1 MYGIEFKDPW
11 FLLAALVV
19 VPMGWF
25 YLRRKKSGRFGFSS
39 IEGLSG
45 LSGMSFRS
53 RTRHVVLVFRALAL
67 ICLVVALARPRKGL
81 PETEIER
88 EGVDI
93 VLVIDRSS
101 SMLQQDFVKAGRRV
115 SRLEVVRDVVQDFIS
130 RRDNDRIGVVIFAR
144 YAFTHA
150 PLTLDHKWLGERVK
164 EIEAARS
171 RTEEDGTAIG
181 DALGTAVN
189 RLKYSKAESKI
200 IVLLTDGEN
209 NVVTWLTPVN
219 AAKIAQDQKIKTYTI
234 GAGAETRRF
243 GRPMAT
249 IDEAM
254 LNEVA
259 DMTGGQYYRATDRET
274 LAEIYSTIDKLERS
288 KIESKHYELYR
299 ELGVYPLAMAGLFL
313 LLEIILAN
321 TVYRTIP

>member
-11 FLLAALVV
+11 FLAAALVV

-25 YLRRKKSGRFGFSS
+25 CIRRKKLGRFGFSS
-39 IEGLSG
+39 IAGLKKLG
-45 LSGMSFRS
+45 VSFKC
-53 RTRHVVLVFRALAL
+53 RTRHVVLVLRALAL

-101 SMLQQDFVKAGRRV
+101 SMLQQDFVREGRRV

-130 RRDNDRIGVVIFAR
+130 RRDNDRIGVVVFAR
-144 YAFTHA
+144 YAFTQA
-150 PLTLDHKWLGERVK
+150 PLTLDHKWLKERVK
-164 EIEAARS
+164 EIKAARP

-181 DALGTAVN
+181 DALGTAIN
-189 RLKYSKAESKI
+189 RLKYSKAKSKI
-200 IVLLTDGEN
+200 IVLLTDGQN

-234 GAGAETRRF
+234 GAGAATIRF
-243 GRPMAT
+243 GQPMAT

-254 LNEVA
+254 LKEVA
-259 DMTGGQYYRATDRET
+259 RMTGGHYYRATDLKT
-274 LAEIYSTIDKLERS
+274 LAQIYLTIDKLERS
-288 KIESKHYELYR
+288 KIESTHYELYR
-299 ELGVYPLAMAGLFL
+299 ELAVYPLALAGILL
-313 LLEIILAN
+313 LLEIVLAN

>member
-1 MYGIEFKDPW
+1 MHGIEFKDPW
-11 FLLAALVV
+11 FLLIALVI
-19 VPMGWF
+19 VPVLWF
-25 YLRRKKSGRFGFSS
+25 YLRRPKMGRIGFSDVAALTQ
-39 IEGLSG
+39 LSG
-45 LSGMSFRS
+45 ASFKT
-53 RTRHVVLVFRALAL
+53 RTRHLVHILRALVL
-67 ICLVVALARPRKGL
+67 ICLVVAVARPRKGL

-88 EGVDI
+88 EGIDI

-101 SMLQQDFVKAGRRV
+101 SMLQQDFVQAGRRV
-115 SRLEVVRDVVQDFIS
+115 SRLEVVKDVVQDFIS
-130 RRDNDRIGVVIFAR
+130 RRDYDRIGIVVFAR

-164 EIEAARS
+164 QIEAARP
-171 RTEEDGTAIG
+171 RTDEDGTAIG
-181 DALGTAVN
+181 DAIGTAIN
-189 RLKYSKAESKI
+189 RLKYSKARSKI

-234 GAGAETRRF
+234 GAGAETRVF
-243 GRPMAT
+243 GRPMVT

-254 LNEVA
+254 LKEVA
-259 DMTGGQYYRATDRET
+259 QMTGGNYYRATDRET

-288 KIESKHYELYR
+288 KIKSKHYELYR
-299 ELGVYPLAMAGLFL
+299 ELAIYPLALAGLLL
-313 LLEIILAN
+313 LLEVALSQ

>member
-11 FLLAALVV
+11 FLAAALLV
-19 VPMGWF
+19 VPVVWF
-25 YLRRKKSGRFGFSS
+25 CVGRKRLGRFGFSS
-39 IEGLSG
+39 IAGLRKLSG
-45 LSGMSFRS
+45 GSLRF
-53 RTRHVVLVFRALAL
+53 RTRHVVLVLRALAL

-101 SMLQQDFVKAGRRV
+101 SMLQEDFVREGRRV
-115 SRLEVVRDVVQDFIS
+115 GRLEVVKDVVQDFIS
-130 RRDNDRIGVVIFAR
+130 RRENDRIGVVVFAR

-164 EIEAARS
+164 EIEAARP

-189 RLKYSKAESKI
+189 RLKYSKAESRI
-200 IVLLTDGEN
+200 IVLLTDGQN

-219 AAKIAQDQKIKTYTI
+219 AGKIAQDQEIKTYTI
-234 GAGAETRRF
+234 GAGAAAMRF
-243 GRPMAT
+243 GQPMAT

-259 DMTGGQYYRATDRET
+259 RMTGGQYYRATDLKT
-274 LAEIYSTIDKLERS
+274 LAQIYSTIDLLERS
-288 KIESKHYELYR
+288 KIESTHYELYR
-299 ELGVYPLAMAGLFL
+299 ELAGYPLALAGIFL
-313 LLEIILAN
+313 LLEMVLAN

>member
-11 FLLAALVV
+11 FLVAALVV
-19 VPMGWF
+19 LPMGWF
-25 YLRRKKSGRFGFSS
+25 YVRRKKLGRIGFSTVA
-39 IEGLSG
+39 GLKE
-45 LSGMSFRS
+45 LSSASFRS
-53 RTRHVVLVFRALAL
+53 RTRHVVLVLRTLAL

-101 SMLQQDFVKAGRRV
+101 SMLQQDFVENGRRV
-115 SRLEVVRDVVQDFIS
+115 SRLEVVRDVVQDFVS
-130 RRDNDRIGVVIFAR
+130 RRENDRIGVVVFAR

-150 PLTLDHKWLGERVK
+150 PLTLDHKWLKERVK
-164 EIEAARS
+164 EIESARP

-219 AAKIAQDQKIKTYTI
+219 AAKIAQEQEIKTYTI
-234 GAGAETRRF
+234 GAGAATMRF
-243 GRPMAT
+243 GQPRAT

-259 DMTGGQYYRATDRET
+259 QMTGGQYYRATDRET

-288 KIESKHYELYR
+288 KIESKNYELYK
-299 ELGVYPLAMAGLFL
+299 ELAVYPLALAGLL
-313 LLEIILAN
+313 LLMEIVLAN
-321 TVYRTIP
+321 TLYRTIP